1 VRIVATDSGGLVT
14 PQAFVLT
21 VLRPTSPV
29 ILNEYNAVAAANFL
43 NGGDAGADDDGSPGA
58 QDVHFGR
65 VPGNGGEWF
74 ELVVTGDG
82 GPGTVD
88 LRGWKIQIGG
98 GEQFTARSTLVL
110 SDHAYWSSVPA
121 GTILTFTR
129 WNTAQ
134 GGLDTQIARRD
145 RRSTHGDIWTNIWI
159 GDPQMLDYTDEATNG
174 YTMSDAEVG
183 GLGIDSQ
190 NTRFRILD

>member
-1 VRIVATDSGGLVT
+1 LTFTPGAAGSGTLATNRALVPEDAGDHVVRIVATDSGGLVT

-74 ELVVTGDG
+74 
-82 GPGTVD
+82 
-88 LRGWKIQIGG
+88 
-98 GEQFTARSTLVL
+98 
-110 SDHAYWSSVPA
+110 
-121 GTILTFTR
+121 
-129 WNTAQ
+129 
-134 GGLDTQIARRD
+134 
-145 RRSTHGDIWTNIWI
+145 
-159 GDPQMLDYTDEATNG
+159 
-174 YTMSDAEVG
+174 
-183 GLGIDSQ
+183 
-190 NTRFRILD
+190 